1 MTAPGKDFSK
11 APAPRLF
18 KKKVPD
24 DEPVTPQSAVLFRF
38 GEQCNNDCPMCS
50 NTGDASLFFHPTE
63 TLLRRAAFLHR
74 SGFRRAVVTG
84 GEPTIHPGFWT
95 VVERLE
101 ADGFTWDVNTHG
113 RSFAKDG
120 FARRAAQHGL
130 KRAIV
135 SLHSHRPATSAAL
148 FGTREDA
155 HHETVAGIDR
165 LLDADVDVTVNCV
178 LTRLNLGELE
188 EYLRAGRA
196 RFGERAA
203 FKFVFP
209 STVGK
214 GGPWAGIATVRY
226 GEVRESVQRLRSTA
240 LELGARVFFESFP
253 NCILDDPGALNVGRW
268 TFGETHYLD
277 DATGDRIY
285 SMRHIEA
292 ELSTFGE
299 VCRRCSVLRRC
310 PGVSRDYARRYG
322 VDELVPFTARRTRPA
337 KTCANSFN
345 FVRTATAVPWTA
357 EANAC
362 TAHAHSGLDRVRQLW
377 LREDGRLSLYATDTG
392 DFTAAEMARV
402 KSELSH
408 LFVDRAPP
416 GVLDDFKNGMRR
428 VLPDPTCDSC
438 ANRSGCG
445 RRFRVVEGEPFAR
458 EEAWIADHVGRLRG
472 RVLDVGCG
480 EQLYREEL
488 AALLRSGAIVYTGLD
503 PDESSLAGLRA
514 ALPEARLHAGDIE
527 HFDGEPASYDHV
539 LCLRALNHVVDVDEA
554 LSRMAMLL
562 KPAGS
567 LLLVE
572 CTPFAM
578 LREAAQVAAADRAPR
593 AGHQHFRNMASD
605 DVVPLARRHGLGVV
619 EHHRASRETTNQWM
633 LLLVREAAA
642 GRPIRPVRSDKNT
655 RLKGV

>member
-1 MTAPGKDFSK
+1 MTAPGKDFSRV
-11 APAPRLF
+11 PAPRLF

-24 DEPVTPQSAVLFRF
+24 DEPVTPDSAVLFRF

-50 NTGDASLFFHPTE
+50 NTGEASLFFHPTE
-63 TLLRRAAFLHR
+63 TLLGRAAFLHR

-84 GEPTIHPGFWT
+84 GEPTIHPGFWA

-101 ADGFTWDVNTHG
+101 ADGFTWDINTHG
-113 RSFAKDG
+113 RTFAKDG
-120 FARRAAQHGL
+120 FARRAARHGL

-165 LLDADVDVTVNCV
+165 LLDADVDVTLNCV
-178 LTRLNLGELE
+178 LTRPNLGELE
-188 EYLRAGRA
+188 EYLRAGHA

-214 GGPWAGIATVRY
+214 GGLWAGIATLRY
-226 GEVRESVQRLRSTA
+226 DDVREPVQRLRSTA
-240 LELGARVFFESFP
+240 LELGVRVFFESFP
-253 NCILDDPGALNVGRW
+253 NCILEDSDAVNVGRW

-277 DATGDRIY
+277 DAAGDRIY

-292 ELSTFGE
+292 ELSAFGE
-299 VCRRCSVLRRC
+299 VCRRCAALRRC
-310 PGVSRDYARRYG
+310 PGVSRGYVRRYG
-322 VDELVPFTARRTRPA
+322 VDELVPFPSRRARPA
-337 KTCANSFN
+337 KTRANSFN
-345 FVRTATAVPWTA
+345 FVRTATAVPWA
-357 EANAC
+357 ADADAC
-362 TAHAHSGLDRVRQLW
+362 TAHARSGGLDPVRHLW
-377 LREDGRLSLYATDTG
+377 LREDGRLTLHVTDTA
-392 DFTAAEMARV
+392 DFTAAEIARV
-402 KSELSH
+402 KSEWSH

-428 VLPDPTCDSC
+428 VLPDPACGSC
-438 ANRSGCG
+438 ANRSRCG
-445 RRFRVVEGEPFAR
+445 RRFRLVEGEPFAR
-458 EEAWIADHVGRLRG
+458 EEAWIARHIGGLRG

-488 AALLRSGAIVYTGLD
+488 ATLLRSGAIAYTGLD
-503 PDESSLAGLRA
+503 PDEESLARLRA
-514 ALPEARLHAGDIE
+514 VLPEARLHAGDIE
-527 HFDGEPASYDHV
+527 RFEGEPASYDHV
-539 LCLRALNHVVDVDEA
+539 LCLRALNHVADVDEA

-562 KPAGS
+562 KPTGW

-578 LREAAQVAAADRAPR
+578 LREAEQVVAADRAPR

-605 DVVPLARRHGLGVV
+605 DLLPFVRCHGLRVV
-619 EHHRASRETTNQWM
+619 EHHRASRETSNQWI
-633 LLLVREAAA
+633 LLLARDGTVGESPAL
-642 GRPIRPVRSDKNT
+642 PLP
-655 RLKGV
+655 